1 VLIDNSH
8 RTVVSRFSWFK
19 SSFPTAIMAADK
31 MTAKKIAI
39 LGKDSAEASV
49 LCRLIEKAAYRT
61 EIYSS
66 LPSLEEGLSLAPCMA
81 VILDVDSV
89 LLDNHMIR
97 NLKASHPS
105 VPLLMVSRERF
116 HPELQESISH
126 ILYACLK
133 KPADSDEITYL
144 LKSIWDVAPG

>member
-1 VLIDNSH
+1 MIQVI
-8 RTVVSRFSWFK
+8 FS
-19 SSFPTAIMAADK
+19 
-31 MTAKKIAI
+31 TAKMATDSIPAKMIAI
-39 LGKDSAEASV
+39 LGSDFDDAAA

-66 LPSLEEGLSLAPCMA
+66 LPSLEGGLALAPCLA

-89 LLDNHMIR
+89 PLDNHMIR

-105 VPLLMVSRERF
+105 VSLLMVSRERF

-144 LKSIWDVAPG
+144 LKSIWNVAQ

>member
-1 VLIDNSH
+1 VHTDNSH
-8 RTVVSRFSWFK
+8 RTVVSHYSGFK
-19 SSFPTAIMAADK
+19 SSFPTAKMAADK
-31 MTAKKIAI
+31 MTVKKIAI

-49 LCRLIEKAAYRT
+49 LCCLIEKAAYRT
-61 EIYSS
+61 KIYSS
-66 LPSLEEGLSLAPCMA
+66 LSSLEEGLALAPCMA

-89 LLDNHMIR
+89 PLDNHAIR

-105 VPLLMVSRERF
+105 VSLLMASRERF
-116 HPELQESISH
+116 HPELQDSISH

-133 KPADSDEITYL
+133 KPADSDEIIYL